1 MQLFL
6 KRNIVNR
13 DRPQD
18 VGNDKDFKAA
28 LITILKEKIKRKICL
43 KLINKYECSGASYK
57 NELTGSLD

>member
-28 LITILKEKIKRKICL
+28 LITILKEKNKKENML
-43 KLINKYECSGASYK
+43 EINQQI
-57 NELTGSLD
+57 